1 MSSPD
6 PSLVG
11 PPEIPIGKRK
21 LLYRLFEI
29 LPATMSYGAIILLV
43 VLSIFQPTWAAF
55 FMLLITSIVFIRVI
69 RMGSHLFL
77 AYRNLQANRRIDW
90 HKWLH
95 ELDDAEKSLEK
106 RRANGGQ
113 KSALVKQHEE
123 NLRLIAAERE
133 HYPLASA
140 VYHGVI
146 IAAFDEEYDII
157 APTVESIISSG
168 VDCSKVVITLAYEE
182 RGGKAIAETAAKLQ
196 KKYGNKVRDFLT
208 VMHPKDLPDEVVGKG
223 PNISYAGVKVAEYF
237 DKAKVPADRVIIT
250 TLDSDNRP
258 SKDYFDRVA
267 YEFISREDR
276 DRCSF
281 QPVSLFLNN
290 VWDAPAP
297 MRVVAA
303 GNTFWSLAS
312 QMRPHLTRN
321 FASHSQPLSAL
332 KAMNFWT
339 KRSIVE
345 DGHQYWRSYFF
356 FNGDYRAVP
365 VGISI
370 GQDIVQGPTL
380 RASLK
385 AQWKQ
390 LRRWFY
396 GASDVAYVGA
406 NLFSRNRKAPFFKTF
421 WNLGV
426 LLGETRTLATYPLLI
441 AFGGF
446 VPLFLNQTVR
456 LDPVVQQLPIIIS
469 TVQQLALVGI
479 IILIVMSLRMLPS
492 RPRHRTKWKF
502 VGFVAQWVLVPF
514 VAIGYTS
521 ATAFY
526 SQTRL
531 ALGFYMDKFDV
542 TVKHRTKAPKK

>member
-1 MSSPD
+1 MPNSQETN
-6 PSLVG
+6 

-21 LLYRLFEI
+21 PLYRVFEI
-29 LPATMSYGAIILLV
+29 FPAAMSYGALILLV
-43 VLSIFQPTWAAF
+43 LLAIFKPAWAAYY
-55 FMLLITSIVFIRVI
+55 MLFITSVVFIRVV
-69 RMGSHLFL
+69 RMGSNLL
-77 AYRNLQANRRIDW
+77 MAYRQLQHNRKIDW

-95 ELDDAEKSLEK
+95 ELDDAETNYAK
-106 RRANGGQ
+106 RRGVGGH
-113 KSALVKQHEE
+113 KSRLVRDHEE
-123 NLRLIAAERE
+123 NLRLIAAESA
-133 HYPLASA
+133 HYPRAA
-140 VYHGVI
+140 ETYHGVI
-146 IAAFDEEYDII
+146 IAAFDEDYEII
-157 APTVESIISSG
+157 APTIESVLNSG
-168 VDCSKVVITLAYEE
+168 ADRDKVVLVLAYEE
-182 RGGKAIAETAAKLQ
+182 RGGEPIARTAERLLAK
-196 KKYGNKVRDFLT
+196 YRDKCHEFLT
-208 VMHPKDLPDEVVGKG
+208 VMHPKDLPDEVIGKG
-223 PNISYAGVKVAEYF
+223 PNITYAGIKLAEYF
-237 DKAKVPADRVIIT
+237 DLAKIPADHVIVT

-258 SKDYFDRVA
+258 EKDYFDRVA
-267 YEFISREDR
+267 YEFIVREDR

-332 KAMNFWT
+332 KAMDFWT

-345 DGHQYWRSYFF
+345 DGHQFWRSYFF
-356 FNGDYRAVP
+356 FDGDYQAVP
-365 VGISI
+365 IGLSI

-396 GASDVAYVGA
+396 GASDVAYVAA
-406 NLFSRNRKAPFFKTF
+406 NFFKRDRKVPFFRTWGLF
-421 WNLGV
+421 LV
-426 LLGETRTLATYPLLI
+426 LCSEPLTLATYPLLV

-446 VPLFLNQTVR
+446 VPLYLNQSARVD
-456 LDPVVQQLPIIIS
+456 LVVQQLPFVVS
-469 TVQQLALVGI
+469 TVQQIALIGI
-479 IILIVMSLRMLPS
+479 LLLVIMSLRMLPAK
-492 RPRHRTKWKF
+492 PRHRTHWKL
-502 VGFVAQWVLVPF
+502 VGFIAQWVLVPV

-542 TVKHRTKAPKK
+542 TVKHRTKTKKVKK

>member
-1 MSSPD
+1 MSNS
-6 PSLVG
+6 SLNA
-11 PPEIPIGKRK
+11 PEIPLGKRRP
-21 LLYRLFEI
+21 LYRIFEI
-29 LPATMSYGAIILLV
+29 FPAAQSYGAILLLV
-43 VLSIFQPTWAAF
+43 ILAIINPAWSAIY
-55 FMLLITSIVFIRVI
+55 MLFITSIVFIRVI
-69 RMGSHLFL
+69 RMGANLMI
-77 AYRNLQANRRIDW
+77 AYRNLQHNRRINW
-90 HKWLH
+90 HTWLL
-95 ELDDAEKSLEK
+95 ELDDANANYAKRQAVAGPKSH
-106 RRANGGQ
+106 
-113 KSALVKQHEE
+113 LVQQHEE
-123 NLRLIAAERE
+123 NLRLIAAESE
-133 HYPLASA
+133 HYPKAA
-140 VYHGVI
+140 EVYHAVI

-157 APTVESIISSG
+157 APTVESVLGSG
-168 VDCSKVVITLAYEE
+168 TDRDKIVIVLAYEE
-182 RGGKAIAETAAKLQ
+182 RGGDPIKRTAEKLQ
-196 KKYGNKVRDFLT
+196 AKYKDRCHDFLI
-208 VMHPKDLPDEVVGKG
+208 VMHPKDLPDEVIGKG
-223 PNISYAGVKVAEYF
+223 PNITYAGVKTAEYF
-237 DKAKVPADRVIIT
+237 DRAKIPADRVIIT

-258 SKDYFDRVA
+258 AKNYFDRVA
-267 YEFISREDR
+267 YEFIIREDR

-332 KAMNFWT
+332 KAMGFWT

-345 DGHQYWRSYFF
+345 DGHQFWRSYFF
-356 FNGDYRAVP
+356 FDGDYKAVP

-370 GQDIVQGPTL
+370 GQDIVQGPNL

-396 GASDVAYVGA
+396 GASDVAYVA
-406 NLFSRNRKAPFFKTF
+406 SNLFNRDRKAPFLKTLSHF
-421 WNLGV
+421 FV
-426 LLGETRTLATYPLLI
+426 LISEPVTLATYPLLI

-446 VPLFLNQTVR
+446 VPLYLNRSARVD
-456 LDPVVQQLPIIIS
+456 LVVQQLPFIVS
-469 TVQQLALVGI
+469 TVQQVALVGMVLLVI
-479 IILIVMSLRMLPS
+479 MSIRMLPAKPKHRS
-492 RPRHRTKWKF
+492 RWKLVAF
-502 VGFVAQWVLVPF
+502 IAQWVLVPV

-531 ALGFYMDKFDV
+531 AIGAYMDKFDV
-542 TVKHRTKAPKK
+542 TVKHRTKVANAKK

>member
-1 MSSPD
+1 VAKSSP
-6 PSLVG
+6 PSTG
-11 PPEIPIGKRK
+11 APEIPIGKRRP
-21 LLYRLFEI
+21 LYRAFEI
-29 LPATMSYGAIILLV
+29 LPAAMSYGAIILLI
-43 VLSIFQPTWAAF
+43 VLSIVHPTWAAYY
-55 FMLLITSIVFIRVI
+55 MLFLTSVVFIRVI
-69 RMGSHLFL
+69 RMGSHLIL
-77 AYRNLQANRRIDW
+77 AYRHLNHNRRIDW

-95 ELDDAEKSLEK
+95 ELDDAEQSLEK
-106 RRANGGQ
+106 RRAAGGA
-113 KSALVKQHEE
+113 KSTLMKQHEE

-133 HYPLASA
+133 HYPRASE
-140 VYHGVI
+140 VYHGII

-157 APTVESIISSG
+157 APTIESVITSG

-182 RGGKAIAETAAKLQ
+182 RGGEAIAATAAKLA
-196 KKYGNKVRDFLT
+196 KKYGHQVHDFLT
-208 VMHPKDLPDEVVGKG
+208 VMHPKDLPDEVIGKG
-223 PNISYAGVKVAEYF
+223 PNISYAGAKVADYF
-237 DKAKVPADRVIIT
+237 EQAKIPADRVIIT

-258 SKDYFDRVA
+258 SRDYFDRIA

-276 DRCSF
+276 DRCAF

-345 DGHQYWRSYFF
+345 DGHQFWRSYFF
-356 FNGDYRAVP
+356 FNGDYKSIP

-370 GQDIVQGPTL
+370 GQDIVQGPNL
-380 RASLK
+380 RASMK

-406 NLFSRNRKAPFFKTF
+406 NFLKRDSKVPFWKT
-421 WNLGV
+421 LGHFFI
-426 LLGETRTLATYPLLI
+426 LLGEPLTLATYPPLI

-446 VPLFLNQTVR
+446 VPLFLNQQARVD
-456 LDPVVQQLPIIIS
+456 LVVQQLPFIIS
-469 TVQQLALVGI
+469 TVQQLALIGI
-479 IILIVMSLRMLPS
+479 GILVIMSLRMLPA
-492 RPRHRTKWKF
+492 RPKHRTNWKF
-502 VGFVAQWVLVPF
+502 VGFIAQWVLVPV

-531 ALGFYMDKFDV
+531 ALGLYMDKFDV
-542 TVKHRTKAPKK
+542 TVKHRIKSKK